1 MRLPREKEP
10 DQTERLARLA
20 DWMDSRFRIPGTN
33 IRFGLD
39 AIVGLVPGIGDGV
52 SLIPAAYIVGQA
64 ARLGIPKTVLVRMI
78 FNIALDSLLGSIPL
92 IGDLFDVGFKAN
104 RNNIDLLRRSLADA
118 SYTNATEKA
127 ENRSPSCD
135 SLS

>member
-1 MRLPREKEP
+1 MILPLHKRKEQ

-20 DWMDSRFRIPGTN
+20 DWMDSRFRIPGTR

-39 AIVGLVPGIGDGV
+39 SIVGLVPGVGDGL

-64 ARLGIPKTVLVRMI
+64 ARLGVSKTVLARMVA
-78 FNIALDSLLGSIPL
+78 NIVLDSLLGSIPL

-104 RNNIDLLRRSLADA
+104 RKNIELLRQSL
-118 SYTNATEKA
+118 SKA
-127 ENRSPSCD
+127 EHEPGKPA
-135 SLS
+135 

>member
-1 MRLPREKEP
+1 MTLPLHKRKEQ

-20 DWMDSRFRIPGTN
+20 DWMDSRFRIPGTR

-39 AIVGLVPGIGDGV
+39 SIVGLVPGVGDGL

-64 ARLGIPKTVLVRMI
+64 ARLGVSKTVLARMVA
-78 FNIALDSLLGSIPL
+78 NIVLDSLLGSIPL

-104 RNNIDLLRRSLADA
+104 RKNIELLRRSL
-118 SYTNATEKA
+118 SKA
-127 ENRSPSCD
+127 EHEPGKPA
-135 SLS
+135 